1 MRRAPREEGARW
13 LQQAVEDLRWA
24 EDLAERGG
32 SYRLLPG
39 PADRRK
45 GPQGVPYGY
54 YIPTRYP
61 NSIPDSIPAHIF
73 TRDAAGE

>member
-32 SYRLLPG
+32 GGAPGERDRDLCYRSTESDG
-39 PADRRK
+39 
-45 GPQGVPYGY
+45 GVRAVWRWGAP
-54 YIPTRYP
+54 
-61 NSIPDSIPAHIF
+61 
-73 TRDAAGE
+73 

>member
-32 SYRLLPG
+32 GGAPG
-39 PADRRK
+39 ERDRDLRH
-45 GPQGVPYGY
+45 
-54 YIPTRYP
+54 R
-61 NSIPDSIPAHIF
+61 S
-73 TRDAAGE
+73 AGSDGG

>member
-32 SYRLLPG
+32 YHIACFLIFEIGLLAGKCRGRSIAHPFREALSDWMALRLRLG
-39 PADRRK
+39 I
-45 GPQGVPYGY
+45 QSV
-54 YIPTRYP
+54 
-61 NSIPDSIPAHIF
+61 
-73 TRDAAGE
+73 